1 MKQKPMP
8 KELVLLDVEKING
21 YLCAVESLN
30 WAPNISPDYE
40 CTYVEEKTTLLSSV
54 QSVIVR
60 HSDKHPIEH
69 WHVSLEPIS
78 EKDMIKIVEEWFFQL
93 GVAAKNSD
101 LLKDLLVG
109 FKDLIKPYT
118 VGSSI
123 YRVNMTPPIWYAIR
137 WDNFV
142 IHSRHGSLL
151 FEFNFDG

>member
-40 CTYVEEKTTLLSSV
+40 CTYVEDKTTLLSSV

-78 EKDMIKIVEEWFFQL
+78 ENDMTKIMEEWFFQL
-93 GVAAKNSD
+93 GVAAKHSD

>member
-1 MKQKPMP
+1 MKCKPMP

-30 WAPNISPDYE
+30 WAPNIAPDYE
-40 CTYVEEKTTLLSSV
+40 CSYVEEKTTLLSSV

-60 HSDKHPIEH
+60 HSDKHPVEH
-69 WHVSLEPIS
+69 WHVSLEQIS
-78 EKDMIKIVEEWFFQL
+78 ESEMIKIVEDWFFQL
-93 GVAAKNSD
+93 GIAAKYSD
-101 LLKDLLVG
+101 LLKDLVVG
-109 FKDLIKPYT
+109 FKDLIQPYT

-123 YRVNMTPPIWYAIR
+123 YRVNMIPPIWYAIR

-142 IHSRHGSLL
+142 IHSRHGALL

>member
-30 WAPNISPDYE
+30 WASNISPDYE

-69 WHVSLEPIS
+69 WHVSLEPIC
-78 EKDMIKIVEEWFFQL
+78 ENDMIKIVEEWFFQL
-93 GVAAKNSD
+93 GVAAKHSD
-101 LLKDLLVG
+101 LLKDLLIG